1 MGKVQGKGGVVKG
14 DDSDGPKW
22 PAPVRVEVFLFFFL
36 FFFFKEKFKTPK
48 SDEQKN
54 E

>member
-22 PAPVRVEVFLFFFL
+22 PAPVKVEVFFFCFCFYFAFL
-36 FFFFKEKFKTPK
+36 FFFFKEKI
-48 SDEQKN
+48 
-54 E
+54 

>member
-22 PAPVRVEVFLFFFL
+22 PAPVRVEL
-36 FFFFKEKFKTPK
+36 FFFFLRKNLKLQRVM
-48 SDEQKN
+48 SYEQKN

>member
-14 DDSDGPKW
+14 NDSDGPKW
-22 PAPVRVEVFLFFFL
+22 PAPVRVEVFC
-36 FFFFKEKFKTPK
+36 FFFKEKFKTPK

>member
-22 PAPVRVEVFLFFFL
+22 PAPVRVEVF
-36 FFFFKEKFKTPK
+36 FFKEKFKTPK

>member
-22 PAPVRVEVFLFFFL
+22 PAPVRVEVFFFFGGGG
-36 FFFFKEKFKTPK
+36 KFKTPK